1 MNEPI
6 QSKSRGAIEAAW
18 PLRVKNTTSEEVPPF
33 AVMQV
38 VSTSNTN
45 QEEEYRVT
53 KPTGSSGASYI
64 INSPFPIAGNLFGSG
79 TMGVATAAYNAAL
92 GTPTTGAE
100 WGPVNGSWL
109 LSPSGKGFTILGGAA
124 NGLVRVAPKG
134 GATAGDDFPL
144 VKIVNVSGLARSFGN
159 IVGYGNSVDPP
170 PATLSRIPTFQSA
183 APQAGQPFAVLLTD
197 AGLNQTVDAG
207 PVGVVPCQI
216 YLNDANHKYAEAINN
231 NYSWLNSAA
240 TGPALILWR
249 EKQGIVGSGTLGLQW
264 ARVRLDAEKFRLV
277 RGEVYQSVTTSTT
290 RFEIKNIKPLASGRD
305 PRTNPTDAAE
315 RIWVANTHGAEYAPD
330 DKIVAAYHENVIA
343 APTKTDWE
351 ALPKGG
357 GPGAQIVYGI
367 TTGACPPATG
377 NATSGPITPGTGG
390 TVRIYNFG
398 ASYGS
403 PANPGQEVQVEN
415 YVFANIAVRKPVWL
429 YARPG
434 AYCVISEACAAAP

>member
-183 APQAGQPFAVLLTD
+183 APQAGQPFCVLLTD

-216 YLNDANHKYAEAINN
+216 YLNDATHKYADAINN
-231 NYSWLNSAA
+231 QYSWLGSAA

-249 EKQGIVGSGTLGLQW
+249 EKQGIVGGGTLGLQW
-264 ARVRLDAEKFRLV
+264 ARVRLDPVAMTSDP
-277 RGEVYQSVTTSTT
+277 RGVIESTVTA
-290 RFEIKNIKPLASGRD
+290 ASGFRS
-305 PRTNPTDAAE
+305 AA
-315 RIWVANTHGAEYAPD
+315 TL
-330 DKIVAAYHENVIA
+330 
-343 APTKTDWE
+343 T
-351 ALPKGG
+351 
-357 GPGAQIVYGI
+357 PGFGTIRLYL
-367 TTGACPPATG
+367 PPA
-377 NATSGPITPGTGG
+377 SGPIGTAWNKG
-390 TVRIYNFG
+390 TTIQAETWMHATSAIG
-398 ASYGS
+398 
-403 PANPGQEVQVEN
+403 
-415 YVFANIAVRKPVWL
+415 KPVIL
-429 YARPG
+429 RE
-434 AYCVISEACAAAP
+434 SRKAPDGSTIYLAIAEGCKEVPS